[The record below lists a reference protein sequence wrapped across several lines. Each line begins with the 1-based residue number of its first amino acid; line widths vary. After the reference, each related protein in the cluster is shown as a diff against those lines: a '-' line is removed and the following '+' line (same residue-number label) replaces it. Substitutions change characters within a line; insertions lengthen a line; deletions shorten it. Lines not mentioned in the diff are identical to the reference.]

1 VQEVG
6 VKATDEQIEAA
17 IKAGRSTRWIVE
29 ELKVGVPRVNRVRA
43 GAHVKPPSNMSTVE
57 YLTKRL
63 IYAEGEARECR
74 AQLAAMHNVIE
85 RNQQLL
91 AILDE
96 IADKAKW
103 RK

>member
-1 VQEVG
+1 M
-6 VKATDEQIEAA
+6 KTTDDQIEAA

-29 ELKVGVPRVNRVRA
+29 NLGVGVPRVNRVRA
-43 GAHVKPPSNMSTVE
+43 GAHTKPPGNMSTVE

-63 IYAEGEARECR
+63 IDAEAEARECR
-74 AQLAAMHNVIE
+74 SQLAAMRNVID

-96 IADKAKW
+96 IADKAK